1 MRLQFRSHVSTGDVF
16 VFTSP
21 HGVDHIRD
29 FEVNVDHINLRAD
42 LSFGALPL
50 ENDGAGGT
58 LIRLPTGWVYV
69 DDVAPWQLDAGDFI
83 FG

>member
-1 MRLQFRSHVSTGDVF
+1 LTTSTC
-16 VFTSP
+16 
-21 HGVDHIRD
+21 
-29 FEVNVDHINLRAD
+29 
-42 LSFGALPL
+42 ALPL